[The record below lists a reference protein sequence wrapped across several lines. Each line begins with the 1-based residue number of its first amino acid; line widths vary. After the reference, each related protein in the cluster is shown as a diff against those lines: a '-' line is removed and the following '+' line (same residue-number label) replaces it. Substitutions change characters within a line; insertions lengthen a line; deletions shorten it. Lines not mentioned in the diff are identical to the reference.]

1 VLEAIIH
8 RYRSACRQ
16 TGTGV
21 TFSIHR
27 LWFQPI
33 LEAIMKQAI
42 FTLKHVTDE
51 YSSIATMQKINV
63 NLLKI

>member
-1 VLEAIIH
+1 
-8 RYRSACRQ
+8 
-16 TGTGV
+16 
-21 TFSIHR
+21 
-27 LWFQPI
+27 
-33 LEAIMKQAI
+33 MKQAI